1 MTFYLFHSIEKDRNE
16 MFTGI
21 IIQNKWDSGKTH
33 DDDIY
38 QVFTN

>member
-21 IIQNKWDSGKTH
+21 IIQNK
-33 DDDIY
+33 
-38 QVFTN
+38 